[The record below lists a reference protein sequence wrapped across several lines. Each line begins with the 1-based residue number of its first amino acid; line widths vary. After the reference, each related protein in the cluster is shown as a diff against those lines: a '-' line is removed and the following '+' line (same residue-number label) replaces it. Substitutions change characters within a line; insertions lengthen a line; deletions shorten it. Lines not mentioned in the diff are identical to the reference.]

1 MSKDN
6 RNRKNKR
13 NINRNKIKEVIYV
26 DEPALNSILSQL
38 DGGLSTAI
46 ELTNQILSGNQEQ
59 HSNSNNTGGS
69 LGFSGSSVA
78 HNTNKSNA
86 ITQIQQEMS
95 QEIIKTI
102 YNDHAIN
109 IVQEKLLE
117 KDNLVLSDKA
127 KNGDITKV
135 KGEFVFFN
143 PRDLLKTINF
153 MIENKELLDIEDNGF
168 AKVVPFFEF
177 IESSLANTNI
187 IVFPSKKSVIISKN
201 ENFRIT
207 EAQLKMIQARE
218 SKMTVLGTTEKILTY
233 DDFSLDPGDNE
244 TEFMTYKAS
253 SKLIN
258 FMLKELEILD
268 INSKIIFPIAIYFE

>member
-1 MSKDN
+1 MSKGN

-143 PRDLLKTINF
+143 PSDLLITINF

>member
-1 MSKDN
+1 MSKGN

-135 KGEFVFFN
+135 KGEFVF
-143 PRDLLKTINF
+143 
-153 MIENKELLDIEDNGF
+153 
-168 AKVVPFFEF
+168 
-177 IESSLANTNI
+177 
-187 IVFPSKKSVIISKN
+187 
-201 ENFRIT
+201 
-207 EAQLKMIQARE
+207 
-218 SKMTVLGTTEKILTY
+218 LTQEIY
-233 DDFSLDPGDNE
+233 
-244 TEFMTYKAS
+244 
-253 SKLIN
+253 SKLLI
-258 FMLKELEILD
+258 
-268 INSKIIFPIAIYFE
+268 S

>member
-1 MSKDN
+1 MSKGN

-143 PRDLLKTINF
+143 PEI
-153 MIENKELLDIEDNGF
+153 
-168 AKVVPFFEF
+168 
-177 IESSLANTNI
+177 
-187 IVFPSKKSVIISKN
+187 
-201 ENFRIT
+201 
-207 EAQLKMIQARE
+207 
-218 SKMTVLGTTEKILTY
+218 Y
-233 DDFSLDPGDNE
+233 
-244 TEFMTYKAS
+244 
-253 SKLIN
+253 SKLLI
-258 FMLKELEILD
+258 
-268 INSKIIFPIAIYFE
+268 S